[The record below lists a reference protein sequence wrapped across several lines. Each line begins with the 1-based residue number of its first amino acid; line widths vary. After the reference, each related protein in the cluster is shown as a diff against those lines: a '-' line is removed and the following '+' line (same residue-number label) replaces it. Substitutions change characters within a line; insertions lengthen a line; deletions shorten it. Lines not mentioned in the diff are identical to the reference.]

1 MLFLLSLLKFHS
13 GPQALQHPLHVDST
27 APWGHAWCHRTLP
40 GKWEHSS
47 GNNSNCKGPGDT
59 AENFSPSAFI
69 FHLIHFPL
77 LFHLENCHANL
88 GWNCMGREGFLLT
101 SRSCHLYIPLC
112 TCQAQGLKWPAEGG
126 FWEQPRQPVRIPK
139 ATAFPEPQT
148 LACDSLVSYPQVSH
162 WWANS
167 IYYSSLLC
175 T

>member
-1 MLFLLSLLKFHS
+1 MSI
-13 GPQALQHPLHVDST
+13 QLH
-27 APWGHAWCHRTLP
+27 
-40 GKWEHSS
+40 
-47 GNNSNCKGPGDT
+47 PGDMPGATGHFQENGNIHLAITVT
-59 AENFSPSAFI
+59 ARVQAIRRKTFPPSAFI

-77 LFHLENCHANL
+77 LFHLENCRANL